1 LDNEKENEKEKYKEE
16 IIREVEII
24 MTQNFCASLE
34 QRIIKNQIQN
44 EVLTEMLEAYES
56 MLKKK

>member
-1 LDNEKENEKEKYKEE
+1 MDNEKENEKEKYKEE